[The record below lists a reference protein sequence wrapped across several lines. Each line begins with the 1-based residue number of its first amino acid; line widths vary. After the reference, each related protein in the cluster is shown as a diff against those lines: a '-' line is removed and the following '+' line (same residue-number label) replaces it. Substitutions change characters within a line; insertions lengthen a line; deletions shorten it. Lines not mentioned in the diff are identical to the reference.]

1 MTASFLSQ
9 DEIDKLLNR
18 LNSEVTG
25 KRQGEEG
32 AKPQPSPP
40 PVAAQ
45 TPAAPEREAPPQAME
60 RVSFPELEE
69 ARVAG
74 QNSLELFY
82 DTPVTLT
89 MELGSAEMKV
99 REVLALQKSSVIKL
113 DRLAG
118 ENVVLLVNGRVLA
131 SGEVVVINE
140 SFGFRVTAVG
150 DAVRETAEKG

>member
-9 DEIDKLLNR
+9 DEIDKLLSR
-18 LNSEVTG
+18 LNSEVTD
-25 KRQGEEG
+25 KRQGEEV
-32 AKPQPSPP
+32 AKPQCSPP

-60 RVSFPELEE
+60 RVSFPELQE

>member
-9 DEIDKLLNR
+9 DEIDKLLSR
-18 LNSEVTG
+18 LNSEVTD
-25 KRQGEEG
+25 KRQGEEV
-32 AKPQPSPP
+32 AKPQCSPP

-45 TPAAPEREAPPQAME
+45 TPVAPEREAPPQAME
-60 RVSFPELEE
+60 RVSFPELQE